1 MSNGLMFYAFMAAV
15 GFSFA
20 NGAWILHRLQAAHHA
35 IWVGLGQ
42 PTATL
47 SSGVRPRLAL
57 VRYIWSLRFRMLG
70 DPQLSLACWAAIGA
84 EILIIVLFPLLLAG
98 LM

>member
-1 MSNGLMFYAFMAAV
+1 MSNELMFYAFVAV
-15 GFSFA
+15 VAFSFA
-20 NGAWILHRLQAAHHA
+20 NGAWILHRLQAAHRA

-57 VRYIWSLRFRMLG
+57 VRYIWSLRFRVLG
-70 DPQLSLACWAAIGA
+70 DPPLSLACWAAIVA
-84 EILIIVLFPLLLAG
+84 EIFIIVLFPLLLAG
-98 LM
+98 L